1 MSRNKFVSSFCFFS
15 WSIGAL
21 CEYRDADTI
30 NIKKTLQVTYAVKFL
45 EEVLKT
51 DLDENC
57 LSQVEESLKSIE
69 ELSSSCN
76 DDEDIKHF
84 AHSLSNVRIAKVFK
98 KLSQLLLKLGFTAK
112 IWPCLYA
119 LRVVCLDMS
128 HRFKS
133 FCTDLGSTGFIV
145 NFVNELKIFNKA
157 NISKNVSIYCFVDSR
172 HEYM

>member
-1 MSRNKFVSSFCFFS
+1 M
-15 WSIGAL
+15 

-30 NIKKTLQVTYAVKFL
+30 NVQKTLQVTYAVKFL

-51 DLDENC
+51 DLDDNC

-76 DDEDIKHF
+76 DDEDIKYF

-98 KLSQLLLKLGFTAK
+98 KLSHSLLKLGFTAK

-157 NISKNVSIYCFVDSR
+157 NISKNVSIYYFVDSR
-172 HEYM
+172 YEYMCHYSFFSHFSQQKNLC